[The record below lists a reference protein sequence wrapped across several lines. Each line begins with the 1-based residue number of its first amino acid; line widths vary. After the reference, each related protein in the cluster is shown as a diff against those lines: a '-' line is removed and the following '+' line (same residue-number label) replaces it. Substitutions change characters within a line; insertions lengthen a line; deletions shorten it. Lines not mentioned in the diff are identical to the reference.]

1 MKLKNI
7 NALITGGSQGL
18 GKAIAEHFL
27 RAGANV
33 VICARTG
40 KELSTTRDELARQ
53 FPASKILAR
62 SCDVSDEAQVKAL
75 AAFVLH

>member
-18 GKAIAEHFL
+18 GKVIAEHFL

-33 VICARTG
+33 AICARG
-40 KELSTTRDELARQ
+40 EKDLLATRDELAKQ
-53 FPASKILAR
+53 FPAQKVFAKT
-62 SCDVSDEAQVKAL
+62 CDVSRRNAGECPCRFCL
-75 AAFVLH
+75 A